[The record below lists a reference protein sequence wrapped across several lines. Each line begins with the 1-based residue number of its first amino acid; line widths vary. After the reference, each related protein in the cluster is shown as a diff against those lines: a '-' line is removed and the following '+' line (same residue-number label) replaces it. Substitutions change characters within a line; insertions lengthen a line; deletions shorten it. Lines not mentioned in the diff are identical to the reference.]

1 MRIARSMRVFAA
13 VAATALLATA
23 CGNSLDEGSTAEGS
37 AAATAA
43 AAAGDVDGTVKVGLV
58 VPVTGNLAAFGEPD
72 QWVAEQMTAWFAA
85 NPIEAGG
92 KKYGVEIILKDSQSD
107 PKRAGEVAAELINTD
122 GVDVLMALSTPETTV
137 PVVQQ
142 CEANATPCITGDTPW
157 QPWLGGAT
165 GDPKLS
171 KTPAW
176 SHHFFWGLEDVSAVF
191 QDMWNQ
197 IDTNKKVAALFPQD
211 ADGDAW
217 SANFPALVKDQGYEI
232 INPGLFPLD
241 TQDFSSQIAAFKD
254 ADAQV
259 LMGVVPPPVFAAF
272 WQQAKQQGFNPK
284 VVTVGKALEFPSAI
298 EGLGD
303 LGVNLGV
310 ETWWTPTYPTKSSLT
325 GQTSAEY
332 AQAYTDGTGKQWT
345 MPLPFPEVLFEVL
358 NAAVIKAGSIDKA
371 AINEALNGL
380 KVDTLVGPLDWS
392 AGPNASVAKSMLV
405 GGQWR
410 ATDGGQFPF
419 DLVIVS
425 NSIAPSVPTA
435 GKMEPLS

>member
-1 MRIARSMRVFAA
+1 MRIARSMRVLAA

-23 CGNSLDEGSTAEGS
+23 CGNSLDEESSTAEGTAP
-37 AAATAA
+37 AASATAGA
-43 AAAGDVDGTVKVGLV
+43 VDGTVKVGLV

-85 NPIEAGG
+85 NPIETGG
-92 KKYGVEIILKDSQSD
+92 KKFGVEIILKDSQSD

-137 PVVQQ
+137 PVTQQ

-157 QPWLGGAT
+157 QPWFFGAGGT
-165 GDPKLS
+165 EEKPL
-171 KTPAW
+171 AW

-191 QDMWNQ
+191 QDMWGQ
-197 IDTNKKVAALFPQD
+197 VKTNKKVAGLFPND
-211 ADGDAW
+211 SDGVAW
-217 SANFPALVKDQGYEI
+217 SGAFPDLVKANGYEI
-232 INPGLFPLD
+232 VDPGLFPLD
-241 TQDFSSQIAAFKD
+241 TQDFSSQIAAFKE

-272 WQQAKQQGFNPK
+272 WQQAKQQGYNPK

-310 ETWWTPTYPTKSSLT
+310 ETWWTPTYPTTSSLT
-325 GQTSAEY
+325 GQSSAEY
-332 AQAYTDGTGKQWT
+332 AQAYTDATGKQWT

-358 NAAVIKAGSIDKA
+358 NAAVIKAGSTDKA
-371 AINEALNGL
+371 AINEAMNGL
-380 KVDTLVGPLDWS
+380 TVDTLVGTLDW
-392 AGPNASVAKSMLV
+392 ANGPTPNVAKSMLV

-410 ATDGGQFPF
+410 AVDGGEFPF

-425 NSIAPSVPTA
+425 NSVAPSVPTA
-435 GKMEPLS
+435 GTMEPLQ